1 MRRTTITLRSRPLL
15 LAGALVGAAGLA
27 VLPGR
32 SAGGSDQWDSTVAA
46 KPAVL
51 SDGRVDP
58 GPSWVGWEDGE
69 GPRPVLGNAHRIYDD
84 GVRTVW
90 LTPSTIGGVCMI
102 LDVQA
107 VYHEQAAGCFLAED
121 MARAA
126 PFVLS
131 TTYSL
136 TVGVITEDGMA
147 EAVARE
153 RGGVAAGPNLVWLER
168 IDSSTPLPMTD
179 PFELNARY
187 S

>member
-1 MRRTTITLRSRPLL
+1 MKRTTNALRSRPLL
-15 LAGALVGAAGLA
+15 LGGALLGAIALA
-27 VLPGR
+27 VLPVR
-32 SAGGSDQWDSTVAA
+32 SAGSRDQWNGAVAA
-46 KPAVL
+46 KPVVL
-51 SDGRVDP
+51 ADGPFDP

-69 GPRPVLGNAHRIYDD
+69 GPRPVLGAARRIFDD

-90 LTPSTIGGVCMI
+90 LTPSTVGGVCTI

-121 MARAA
+121 LAREA

-136 TVGVITEDGMA
+136 TVGVITEDGRA
-147 EAVARE
+147 EEVARR
-153 RGGVAAGPNLVWLER
+153 RGGVVAGPNLVWLER
-168 IDSSTPLPMTD
+168 LDSTTPLPMTD